1 LDLINLDVFI
11 TIIYLDLKISIT
23 LNYNMFLEQRH
34 PTEQHEIFDGIV
46 AVVVVVGTAG
56 MPQSRQVFHGRILV
70 ALRSKF

>member
-56 MPQSRQVFHGRILV
+56 MPQSRPKYFTDESWLH
-70 ALRSKF
+70 